1 MFMVQTVIV
10 ELRVHYKKWSDGND
24 KNTNTFYLVYFM
36 VEMWCNLKVE
46 SIVPAAEDKI
56 L

>member
-1 MFMVQTVIV
+1 MLMVQTVII
-10 ELRVHYKKWSDGND
+10 ELHVPFQTWSNGNG
-24 KNTNTFYLVYFM
+24 KNTNTFYLVCFT
-36 VEMWCNLKVE
+36 VEMWYDLKVK